1 MTATLL
7 FWFRIGV
14 YLLMAYTVYT
24 FIRAAMRRG
33 YWIPKTGKDYRDLA
47 GDLLTLAGGVFI
59 LFMLQRNYQAPMD
72 KVLSAQEQHFPELV
86 YRDDSTGQDKK
97 LSDLRGQVVL
107 LNLWATWCPPCR
119 AEMPALS
126 DLQRD
131 YAGKGLVVLALSDED
146 PATVHGYLQQ
156 HGYRFFAGTWS
167 GSHAILGSIN
177 TRPASI
183 LINREGKVVDM
194 IVGARG
200 HGFFSSWVEKELGNE
215 K

>member
-1 MTATLL
+1 MTPTLL

-24 FIRAAMRRG
+24 FVRAALRRG
-33 YWIPKTGKDYRDLA
+33 YWMPKAGKDYRDLA

-59 LFMLQRNYQAPMD
+59 LFMLQRNYQEPMD
-72 KVLSAQEQHFPELV
+72 KVLAAQQEPFPELV
-86 YRDDSTGQDKK
+86 YRDDSTGQERQ
-97 LSDLRGQVVL
+97 LSALRGQVVL

-131 YAGKGLVVLALSDED
+131 YDGKGLVVLALSDED
-146 PATVHGYLQQ
+146 PATVHSYLQQ
-156 HGYRFFAGTWS
+156 NGFRFSAGTWN
-167 GSHAILGSIN
+167 GSHPVLQGIN

-200 HGFFSSWVEKELGNE
+200 HGFFSDWVEKALR

>member
-146 PATVHGYLQQ
+146 PATVHDYLQQ

-167 GSHAILGSIN
+167 GSHTILGSIN

-200 HGFFSSWVEKELGNE
+200 HGFFSSWVEKALR